1 MKKLIDKRIIKT
13 LVIVF
18 VLGFI
23 GGILFLILTNKLDKL
38 IIKNEIEEY
47 FNLYKDNKII
57 GLDNLINSFKN
68 NITYITIILVSNIVF
83 VLCPLTYFVNFY
95 KGFLIGFLMSSIILT
110 FKFKGIFYS
119 LLVPIPHQ
127 LLMNLLIIIYSS
139 IMIKFAFKLFNA
151 YKNKENI
158 NIRLF
163 TEKILILFM
172 GALFITLISSL
183 LEIYLNSIIMRLVI

>member
-47 FNLYKDNKII
+47 FNLFKDNKIV

-95 KGFLIGFLMSSIILT
+95 KGFLLGFLMSSIILT

-119 LLVPIPHQ
+119 LLVLIPHQ
-127 LLMNLLIIIYSS
+127 LIMNLLIIIYSS

-183 LEIYLNSIIMRLVI
+183 LEIYLNSIIMKLVI

>member
-47 FNLYKDNKII
+47 FNLFKDNKII

-119 LLVPIPHQ
+119 LLVLIPHQ

>member
-47 FNLYKDNKII
+47 FNLFKDNKIV

-119 LLVPIPHQ
+119 LLVLIPHQ
-127 LLMNLLIIIYSS
+127 LIMNLLIIIYSS

>member
-47 FNLYKDNKII
+47 FNLFKDNKIV

-119 LLVPIPHQ
+119 LLVLIPHQ
-127 LLMNLLIIIYSS
+127 LIMNLLIIIYSS

-183 LEIYLNSIIMRLVI
+183 LEIYLNSIIMKLVI

>member
-47 FNLYKDNKII
+47 FNLFKDNKII

-119 LLVPIPHQ
+119 LLVLIPHQ

-183 LEIYLNSIIMRLVI
+183 LEIYLNTIIMRLVI

>member
-18 VLGFI
+18 ALGFI

-47 FNLYKDNKII
+47 FNLFKDNKIV

-119 LLVPIPHQ
+119 LLVLIPHQ
-127 LLMNLLIIIYSS
+127 LFMNLLIIIYSS

-183 LEIYLNSIIMRLVI
+183 LEIYLNSFIMRLVI

>member
-18 VLGFI
+18 ALGFI

-47 FNLYKDNKII
+47 FNLFKDNKIV

-119 LLVPIPHQ
+119 LLVLIPHQ

-172 GALFITLISSL
+172 VALFITLISSL